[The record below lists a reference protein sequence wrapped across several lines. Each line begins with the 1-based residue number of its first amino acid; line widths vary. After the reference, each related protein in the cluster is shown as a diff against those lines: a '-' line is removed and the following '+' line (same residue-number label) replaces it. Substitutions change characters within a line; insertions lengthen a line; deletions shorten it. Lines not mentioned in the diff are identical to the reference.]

1 MNYIFAVVFF
11 AWVGT
16 EMVLS
21 SKLRASRK
29 EAGNHDRRT
38 LVVIWFTTVSSI
50 GVAAL
55 IAYFTDFPIVRV
67 AEFRYVGIAVILIGM
82 LLRIV
87 SIVTLGRFFTYN
99 VAIREGHA
107 LITRGAYR
115 WVRHPAYTGLLVSFL
130 GYGLALNN
138 RVSLAVAFLPVLC
151 VMIRRIKIEE
161 AALAS
166 EFGEVY
172 AEYRRHSRRLLPWI
186 Y

>member
-1 MNYIFAVVFF
+1 MNYLFTVVFF

-21 SKLRASRK
+21 SRLRASRK

-50 GVAAL
+50 GLAAL

-67 AEFRYVGIAVILIGM
+67 PEFRYVGIAVILLGM

-107 LITRGAYR
+107 LITTGVYR
-115 WVRHPAYTGLLVSFL
+115 WVRHPAYTGLLISFS

-138 RVSLAVAFLPVLC
+138 WVGLAVAFLPVFC

-161 AALAS
+161 VALAS
-166 EFGEVY
+166 EFGDVY
-172 AEYRRHSRRLLPWI
+172 TAYQRNSRRLLPWI